1 MKTLK
6 IWIYALIAL
15 IILASFSCRPVVYAH
30 TENEITISGKKF
42 ERHHVEIIS
51 LPKNENK

>member
-15 IILASFSCRPVVYAH
+15 IILSTFACRPVVYVH
-30 TENEITISGKKF
+30 TENEITINGKKF
-42 ERHHVEIIS
+42 EKHHVEIIS
-51 LPKNENK
+51 LPKNKTI